1 MRDSASAHAVSVPRR
16 IATVFVPFALA
27 YFLSYLY
34 RTVNAVIADELTASL
49 GVSAAGLGLLTSA
62 YFIAFGAFQPV
73 LGILLDR
80 YGPRAVESA
89 LLLVGALG
97 AAVFALGDNLGI
109 LAAGRALIGLGVS
122 ACLMAAITANVM
134 WWPVERLPMI
144 NGLFMACGGLGAVFA
159 TTPVRALLSVTDW
172 RGLFL
177 GLAAATAA
185 AAVLL
190 FAVVPERRREG
201 AGGATWG
208 SMLRGTAAVFAS
220 PVFWRLAPLPTL
232 IQGVFMV
239 YISLWAGPWLRDIE
253 GLDRMAVAAHL
264 QYAALAMVAGFAG
277 FGMAADALR
286 RVGLAPATVCTIGMV
301 LGIVVQLAILFD
313 APIPPAVTWVLY
325 AFFAAAAVMI
335 FAILS
340 QSFPAALAGRANTAA
355 NLVMF
360 AVAFTFQSVIG
371 AVIGAFPPP
380 DGGGYSP
387 QGHHAAMAG
396 VVALEVAALLWQIW
410 PRRARAAQ
418 AKPAE

>member
-1 MRDSASAHAVSVPRR
+1 MSAHAVSVPRR
-16 IATVFVPFALA
+16 IATVFLPFALA

-49 GVSAAGLGLLTSA
+49 GVTAAGLGLLTSA

-80 YGPRAVESA
+80 YGPRFVESA
-89 LLLVGALG
+89 LLLVAALG
-97 AAVFALGDNLGI
+97 AAVFAMGDSLGV

-134 WWPVERLPMI
+134 WWPTDRLPMI

-159 TTPVRALLSVTDW
+159 TTPVRALLSITDW

-177 GLAAATAA
+177 GLAAATVA

-190 FAVVPERRREG
+190 ITVVPERRREG
-201 AGGATWG
+201 AGSATWV
-208 SMLRGTAAVFAS
+208 SMLRGTAAVFS
-220 PVFWRLAPLPTL
+220 NRTFWRLAPLATL
-232 IQGVFMV
+232 MQGVFMA
-239 YISLWAGPWLRDIE
+239 YISLWAGPWLRDVD

-286 RVGLAPATVCTIGMV
+286 RVGLPPMAVCTTGMV
-301 LGIVVQLAILFD
+301 LGIVLQLALLFD

-325 AFFAAAAVMI
+325 AFFAASSVMI
-335 FAILS
+335 YAVLS
-340 QSFPAALAGRANTAA
+340 QGFPAALAGRVNTAA

-360 AVAFTFQSVIG
+360 VVAFTMQSAIG

-380 DGGGYSP
+380 AAGGYAP
-387 QGHHAAMAG
+387 EGHHAAMAG
-396 VVALEVAALLWQIW
+396 VVALEVAALLWQLW
-410 PRRARAAQ
+410 PRRAAVAE